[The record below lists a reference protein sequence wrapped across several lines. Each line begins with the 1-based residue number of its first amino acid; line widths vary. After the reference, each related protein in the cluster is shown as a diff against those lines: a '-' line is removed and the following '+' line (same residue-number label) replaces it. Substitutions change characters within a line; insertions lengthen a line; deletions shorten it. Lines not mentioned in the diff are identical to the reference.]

1 MNKKPYSQ
9 VEEQIKSAAQNWEA
23 NFDEQAWQQME
34 KLLDEKD
41 DRKRPVLWWLWLLPI
56 LAGVAVM
63 GYLGFKNYGTSAKK
77 LPETGTES
85 SAPKTN
91 KAQAHTSVIETTP
104 LVKPETAKEQNAN
117 NPTGSSNP
125 TVHSIAQVPSIL
137 KESMVKETSDSDAEK
152 YTVKKKVLEK
162 LNSKSKIN
170 ISQVNTEAEASY
182 GQEPSLQNQT
192 ADNPL
197 SSKPVADAMQEQNI
211 VEGDEENEV
220 KQSTDKT
227 RQPQDSG
234 DTKKPVDD
242 SDTLAQGKK
251 SNSKKGSTNSKFYF
265 SVYTGV
271 EGSGVKFPGL
281 NKFNL
286 RVGLSAGY
294 YVSKQLSLQAGFFTG
309 TKKYIAGKKDYKAK
323 PGTYWSRVD
332 ITRVDANCR
341 VLEIP
346 VSLKYDFKAKNN
358 WQAFAGAG
366 LSSFIMKKETYAY
379 DYLYYGMPNH
389 AVASYEGN
397 KHWFSVFRI
406 FGGVEKTFSKTL
418 SWFVQPGIAIPLAGV
433 GEGQIKLFSSEILL
447 GIKFRPQK
455 KN

>member
-77 LPETGTES
+77 LPVTVTES

-91 KAQAHTSVIETTP
+91 KVQAHTSVIEAAP
-104 LVKPETAKEQNAN
+104 LLKPETAKEQNAN
-117 NPTGSSNP
+117 KPTGSNP

-137 KESMVKETSDSDAEK
+137 KESMVKETTDSDGEK
-152 YTVKKKVLEK
+152 HTAKKKVSGK

-170 ISQVNTEAEASY
+170 ISPADTEAEASP

-192 ADNPL
+192 ADSPF
-197 SSKPVADAMQEQNI
+197 SSKPVADAMQNQNI

-227 RQPQDSG
+227 SQPQDSG
-234 DTKKPVDD
+234 ITKNPVKDTD
-242 SDTLAQGKK
+242 SLAQGKK
-251 SNSKKGSTNSKFYF
+251 SNSKTGSAHSKFYF
-265 SVYTGV
+265 SIYTGA

-294 YVSKQLSLQAGFFTG
+294 YVSKRLSVQAGFFTG

-389 AVASYEGN
+389 ALASYEGN
-397 KHWFSVFRI
+397 KHWFSVFKI
-406 FGGVEKTFSKTL
+406 FGGVEKTFSNSL

-447 GIKFRPQK
+447 GIKLRPQK